1 MEPHGADRYA
11 QVPVVTHEGEE
22 ALYAII
28 FTLDKVKG
36 LGGPHLEWF
45 AFVYASREIHFSGNE
60 RMSWAKEIP
69 ENIVAYFNVLP
80 RILPLLGKLRKQA
93 SMA

>member
-1 MEPHGADRYA
+1 MNVLAAACAIAAVAHALAKHLFVESMEPHGADRYAAA

-45 AFVYASREIHFSGNE
+45 AFV
-60 RMSWAKEIP
+60 
-69 ENIVAYFNVLP
+69 
-80 RILPLLGKLRKQA
+80 
-93 SMA
+93 